1 MAEEKQ
7 HNICQP
13 TAFYF
18 NLQTVGSSTRR
29 DIDFLEVFGFSAE
42 MESQE
47 IDGHQRYVPGSMRHG
62 NIICK
67 RPIRPLRKSELSL
80 WTSQM
85 MPEGANKDLTTCDL
99 LITLLS
105 PTGTREAAWL
115 ITKVYLVKW
124 DVAGFDLENNDVA
137 LETIEFAYDTIQRI
151 Q

>member
-1 MAEEKQ
+1 
-7 HNICQP
+7 
-13 TAFYF
+13 
-18 NLQTVGSSTRR
+18 
-29 DIDFLEVFGFSAE
+29 
-42 MESQE
+42 
-47 IDGHQRYVPGSMRHG
+47 
-62 NIICK
+62 
-67 RPIRPLRKSELSL
+67 
-80 WTSQM
+80 M